1 MPRREIL
8 TTEPMDLQE
17 ARKQQA
23 VVLSQK
29 NSIERNIEEREEY
42 IKSLKQLESEQIEL
56 IQINKNKIDS
66 LDSEIETR
74 NNSIDTLKNEESQ
87 VKSSLFKL
95 KDELAKFNDEL
106 NSFSQKKEE
115 EYKKIVE
122 KYKPIISSLED
133 KIKLLSK
140 DIEYLESEKSK
151 KSSEL
156 SSLSSSVLALEKS
169 ELNYKNSI
177 LPELQAK
184 YDQITANIHNL
195 NSEEIR
201 KQWNVNE
208 LVRKIQEIGDIEK
221 ELQSLKTE
229 SEEAKEKL
237 NILTSEFDAK
247 NKILDEKIKLA
258 ENISLATDKKIES
271 MKKMNS
277 KIVVDNAINEKL
289 NDN

>member
-17 ARKQQA
+17 ARNQQA
-23 VVLSQK
+23 VVLSEK

-42 IKSLKQLESEQIEL
+42 IKSLKKLETEQLEL

-66 LDSEIETR
+66 LDGEIEVR
-74 NNSIDTLKNEESQ
+74 NNSINTLKGEESQ
-87 VKSSLFKL
+87 VKSSLSKL
-95 KDELAKFNDEL
+95 KDDLVKFNDEL

-115 EYKKIVE
+115 ESKKIVE

-133 KIKLLSK
+133 KVQLLSK
-140 DIEYLESEKSK
+140 DIEYLESEKEK
-151 KSSEL
+151 KNSEL
-156 SSLSSSVLALEKS
+156 SILSNSVSAFEKS

-229 SEEAKEKL
+229 KEEVKEKL
-237 NILTSEFDAK
+237 NILTSGFEAK
-247 NKILDEKIKLA
+247 NKILDDKIQLA

-271 MKKMNS
+271 IKKLNS
-277 KIVVDNAINEKL
+277 KIVVDNTINEKL